1 MARGYSPRRDRLAL
15 LRDMLSLLDR
25 PTGNWEMVRLANLN
39 FRMWVRYRD
48 WMRAKGL
55 IKPVEGNK
63 WMRTE
68 RGGELLRRI
77 EAVMEL
83 LEEG

>member
-1 MARGYSPRRDRLAL
+1 MRDRFTL
-15 LRDMLSLLDR
+15 LRDILSILDR
-25 PTGNWEMVRLANLN
+25 PTGSWAVVRLAGLN
-39 FRMWVRYRD
+39 WRIWVRYRD

-55 IKPVEGNK
+55 IKPVEGGK

-68 RGGELLRRI
+68 KGGELLRRI

-83 LEEG
+83 LEE